1 MYGSLIVMEPG
12 AKFDA
17 AVDHIVL
24 LGGSGPPA
32 PGTPP
37 GVEINR
43 STKPPLLTLKAGL
56 KHRFRIIN
64 ITPNFT
70 LTVSLRDESGTV
82 QWRAV
87 AKDGA
92 DLPPNQATKRAATQL
107 IGVGETYD
115 FEYEPDAPGDLRI
128 DVLRAGNVVVTN
140 PVRVVR

>member
-1 MYGSLIVMEPG
+1 MDPLPG
-12 AKFDA
+12 RIF
-17 AVDHIVL
+17 
-24 LGGSGPPA
+24 S
-32 PGTPP
+32 
-37 GVEINR
+37 
-43 STKPPLLTLKAGL
+43 PL
-56 KHRFRIIN
+56 FFIS
-64 ITPNFT
+64 NFT

-92 DLPPNQATKRAATQL
+92 DLPPNQATQRAATQL